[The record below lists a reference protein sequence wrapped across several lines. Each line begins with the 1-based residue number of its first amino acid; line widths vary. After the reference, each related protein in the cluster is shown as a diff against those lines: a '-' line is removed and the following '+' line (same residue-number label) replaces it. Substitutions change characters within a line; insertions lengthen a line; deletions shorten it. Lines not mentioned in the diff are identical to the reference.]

1 MEYLYKLINPVTFIL
16 FIQIFYQM
24 SSPPTELEI
33 KSKNFL
39 IALAEGEA
47 DLEAARTALC
57 RCYNFVP
64 GDVFSRVN
72 RDDTKG
78 IEVMEILNFL
88 KDNNVTDLDQP
99 EIGHLVHY
107 YDTLEKNRNQVLTN
121 DEWNSILLPC
131 EDNALRE

>member
-1 MEYLYKLINPVTFIL
+1 MSTPSNSLKIEGLSL
-16 FIQIFYQM
+16 FV
-24 SSPPTELEI
+24 L
-33 KSKNFL
+33 
-39 IALAEGEA
+39 
-47 DLEAARTALC
+47 
-57 RCYNFVP
+57 
-64 GDVFSRVN
+64 
-72 RDDTKG
+72 
-78 IEVMEILNFL
+78 EILNFL